1 MEVECFWGHVHN
13 MKTALFK
20 YKSQEIQKWH
30 SGRNWGDQEKNT
42 EENKLSREKVAA
54 GISQSVLDKGKFQI
68 LLSSRSVQAI
78 EMVLL
83 KPLVK
88 SHAAGDTRGC

>member
-1 MEVECFWGHVHN
+1 MI
-13 MKTALFK
+13 K
-20 YKSQEIQKWH
+20 
-30 SGRNWGDQEKNT
+30 RNT
-42 EENKLSREKVAA
+42 EENKLSREKAAA

-68 LLSSRSVQAI
+68 LLSRRSVQTI

-88 SHAAGDTRGC
+88 SHVAGGKRSC